1 MTRPNTYL
9 IRMAIFLVA
18 VLVVAAMLSP
28 VLLGAYANNPIL
40 NSFILLV
47 LLIGIAWNLRQV
59 LRLSPEVAWVET
71 FQNARPR
78 IAVTALAEAA
88 GTDGQHAGLARGA

>member
-47 LLIGIAWNLRQV
+47 LLIV
-59 LRLSPEVAWVET
+59 LVR
-71 FQNARPR
+71 
-78 IAVTALAEAA
+78 
-88 GTDGQHAGLARGA
+88 